1 MYVTQVPIPKASDAD
16 KAAIAIL
23 VQKCLDAQ
31 GQDVAVWEAEIDA
44 IVGRLYGLSG
54 VDLAIIQG

>member
-1 MYVTQVPIPKASDAD
+1 VIKPLYHG
-16 KAAIAIL
+16 
-23 VQKCLDAQ
+23 QKCLDAQ
-31 GQDVAVWEAEIDA
+31 GKDVAVWEAEIDA